1 MPNLRLNPDQLK
13 AQVKKEIDLLREVL
27 VDLSLKIHSNPE
39 LKFREF
45 KASGWLISILRDYD
59 FEIEEGIHSLDTAF
73 RATAHGLSENPR
85 VAFLAEYDALPEM
98 GHGCGHNLIA
108 TASIGA
114 ALGVKSVIK
123 TVPGSIQ
130 LLGTP
135 GEEGGG
141 GKTIM
146 VKNGIFDDVDAALMF
161 HPANKTIVLK
171 NKLALKELK
180 VKFFGKSAHPSV
192 NPEKG
197 INALDATIQTFNN
210 IHVLCKRIKD
220 GGSINGIIVD
230 GGKAPNIIPD
240 YSSSQFYIRA
250 CKDDY
255 CERIS
260 EEVKNCARGAS
271 IATGAKV
278 KFESQI
284 TYRSSKFNLKL
295 AEVFKKN
302 LENVGERVDEVESSE
317 RSGSTDMGDVSQRV
331 PAIHPYIAIGPN
343 DLVLHSREF
352 AEASISSRANDV
364 IIKAAKALAMTAI
377 DIFAKPEILKEIKD
391 GFQSS

>member
-1 MPNLRLNPDQLK
+1 MPNLSLNPDRLK
-13 AQVKKEIDLLREVL
+13 TQVKGEIDLLKEVL

-45 KASGWLISILRDYD
+45 KASGWLISILRDHN
-59 FEIEEGIHSLDTAF
+59 FEIEEGMHGLDTAF

-114 ALGVKSVIK
+114 ALGLKSVMK

-146 VKNGIFDDVDAALMF
+146 VKNGVFDDVDVALMF
-161 HPANKTIVLK
+161 HPANKTIALK
-171 NKLALKELK
+171 NKLALKALK
-180 VKFFGKSAHPSV
+180 VEFFGKSAHPSV
-192 NPEKG
+192 SPEKG
-197 INALDATIQTFNN
+197 INALDAMIQTFNS
-210 IHVLCKRIKD
+210 IHVLCKRIRNR
-220 GGSINGIIVD
+220 GGIDGIIVD
-230 GGKAPNIIPD
+230 GGKIPSIIPD
-240 YSSSQFYIRA
+240 YSSSQFFVRA
-250 CKDDY
+250 RKDDY
-255 CERIS
+255 CERIFQ
-260 EEVKNCARGAS
+260 EVKDCARGAS
-271 IATGAKV
+271 IATGAEV

-284 TYRSSKFNLKL
+284 TYRSSKFNLRL

-302 LENVGERVDEVESSE
+302 LENVGEKVDEVESSE
-317 RSGSTDMGDVSQRV
+317 RSGSTDMSDVSQRV
-331 PAIHPYIAIGPN
+331 PAIHPYIAIGSN

-352 AEASISSRANDV
+352 AKASISSRANDV

-377 DIFAKPEILKEIKD
+377 DIFTEPDMLKDIKD
-391 GFQSS
+391 EFQSS